1 MTQFWSLRPGMRLL
15 VVTRI
20 TLRDLSSDPEIVTTD
35 HLAMGLQHGAN
46 LAVGDCRVPRQRKHG

>member
-1 MTQFWSLRPGMRLL
+1 LRPGMRLL